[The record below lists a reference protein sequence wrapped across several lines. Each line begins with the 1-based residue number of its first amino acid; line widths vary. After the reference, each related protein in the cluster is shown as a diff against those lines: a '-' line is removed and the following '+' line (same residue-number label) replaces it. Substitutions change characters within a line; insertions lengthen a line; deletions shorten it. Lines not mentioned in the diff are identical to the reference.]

1 MRQVSFS
8 VFSPQRSPRTRLAA
22 ALESF
27 LRILNLSDEVKCFL
41 VDAFC
46 STVAIPIPFARY
58 TANWKVLEF
67 LTEAGLLVI
76 REGLTDSCSFS
87 CTYAKRYFFNH
98 IFPIRSKSMSLPASV
113 TELILKVIQN
123 MSANTLSKSFS
134 EGSEFPNE
142 APFQRAFLSAIAAAT
157 PYYVLICPELGRHF
171 RSPSDRSQNIISGS
185 LDLYL
190 NGDLRWGIELL
201 VGGDR
206 LPGHTYRCSSK
217 GKYSKLKMEDYIA
230 IDFRV
235 QECGEEIPEVY
246 NEKLMTVYFLTDF
259 KSCRV
264 FTGEEGANTPLVL
277 DLLN

>member
-1 MRQVSFS
+1 
-8 VFSPQRSPRTRLAA
+8 
-22 ALESF
+22 
-27 LRILNLSDEVKCFL
+27 
-41 VDAFC
+41 
-46 STVAIPIPFARY
+46 
-58 TANWKVLEF
+58 
-67 LTEAGLLVI
+67 
-76 REGLTDSCSFS
+76 
-87 CTYAKRYFFNH
+87 
-98 IFPIRSKSMSLPASV
+98 MSLPASV

-142 APFQRAFLSAIAAAT
+142 APFQRAFLSAITAAT
-157 PYYVLICPELGRHF
+157 RHVVSVCPELGRHF
-171 RSPSDRSQNIISGS
+171 HSPSDCSQNIISGS
-185 LDLYL
+185 FDLYL
-190 NGDLRWGIELL
+190 NKLRWGIELL

-235 QECGEEIPEVY
+235 QESGEEIPKVY
-246 NEKLMTVYFLTDF
+246 NEKLMTVYFSTDF
-259 KSCRV
+259 KNCRV